1 MEGHPDLAWCLG
13 FDQAELVRC
22 LGLTVSLGYSN
33 LRGFLLGSG
42 AGQPDLVRCLGLPV
56 SLGGGGVT
64 PRRHT
69 TTKKTHLSS
78 FTIHICERLLSA
90 TTINIVFVEQIIS

>member
-1 MEGHPDLAWCLG
+1 
-13 FDQAELVRC
+13 
-22 LGLTVSLGYSN
+22 
-33 LRGFLLGSG
+33 
-42 AGQPDLVRCLGLPV
+42 
-56 SLGGGGVT
+56 VT